1 MFLFPPRTIPDIWT
15 NPRFDITD
23 TMEERIIAAACHHS
37 EEKHVALLAPGPP
50 GAGWKMLARRF
61 GKKLVHIP
69 LSRFSQSMIQ
79 QLRMFH
85 VLNGQVVRSYAAH
98 FIRKA

>member
-1 MFLFPPRTIPDIWT
+1 MS
-15 NPRFDITD
+15 
-23 TMEERIIAAACHHS
+23 HS
-37 EEKHVALLAPGPP
+37 PP
-50 GAGWKMLARRF
+50 GAGWRRLAKSR

-69 LSRFSQSMIQ
+69 LSRFSQETVA

-85 VLNGQVVRSYAAH
+85 VLNGQHVRSYAAH